1 MKFFTSW
8 KIVLLVLIGLI
19 ALRIQDGWLVEIA
32 RLKTFDYYQVQKGQ
46 TPSDQ
51 IAIVEITDDDIEN
64 FGQWP
69 WPRDKVAFIIDSIK
83 AFKPALIVMPI
94 IFSEPDRFGKDQD
107 LANALEGVVI
117 SQAPSNKASND
128 EGSSRGIAVV
138 GESPLKW
145 LQKFNGVV
153 RPLKMFEEKAVGV
166 GVLAASGELDGVVR
180 RIPMVVRIDK
190 KNPKKGFYEE
200 LYPTLS
206 LEVIRSLTGDP
217 SYQMKVGINGVESV
231 RIPKFEI
238 INTDSNARVWIKYD
252 KEFDRRLIYHMD
264 DIENKIVI
272 LTISAEGL
280 ATNVPTPYGTR
291 NIADVQAAMIS
302 TLINGDSLTRL
313 DYADAIELITLSL
326 IGLLFIVLVPKLKI
340 WQTIPFF
347 AAISAGIVGFCFYM
361 YEMNILF
368 DYSFPLFTITLVFA
382 WLVFNNFARE
392 FRLKQQI
399 KKQFQSYLSKAL
411 VEKLQKNPELL
422 KLGGDSRELSIMFT
436 DVRGFTSI
444 SEHYG
449 ENVQGLTQIMNRY
462 MTAMTAK
469 ILENEGTLDKYIGDA
484 QMAFWNA
491 PLDDKQHAKNAV
503 KTALSMLGDLDEF
516 NRSIAAEGVP
526 PFGMGLGINTG
537 MVVVGNMGSDQRFD
551 YTCLGDA
558 VNLASRLEGQSKP
571 YGVKLV
577 VGPKTAEY
585 VADEYF
591 VIELDTIAVK
601 GKKQGVNIYTVIGT
615 NREMEFLNYAP
626 FREMHNVMLDDY
638 RSKNFTRA
646 LLSCE
651 KLMTAFNG
659 QMKNYYSMMI
669 ERCEDYIKNP
679 PPADWDGVY
688 RATSK

>member
-1 MKFFTSW
+1 MNFFTSW
-8 KIVLLVLIGLI
+8 KIVVIVLLGLI
-19 ALRIQDGWLVEIA
+19 ALRFQDGWLVETA
-32 RLKTFDYYQVQKGQ
+32 RLKTFDYYQVSKQR
-46 TPSDQ
+46 TPSEQ
-51 IAIVEITDDDIEN
+51 ISIIEITDDDIEN
-64 FGQWP
+64 QGQWP
-69 WPRDKVAFIIDSIK
+69 WPRDKVAMIIEMIK
-83 AFKPALIVMPI
+83 SFKPAMIVMPI
-94 IFSEPDRFGKDQD
+94 IFSEPDRFGKDAD
-107 LANALEGVVI
+107 LSKTLDGVVI
-117 SQAPSNKASND
+117 AQAPSNKASKV
-128 EGSSRGIAVV
+128 EGSPRGIAVV
-138 GESPLKW
+138 GQEPNGW
-145 LQKFNGVV
+145 LQRFLGIV
-153 RPLKMFEEKAVGV
+153 RPLKIFEDNSAGV
-166 GVLAASGELDGVVR
+166 GVLAASGEIDGVVR
-180 RIPMVVRIDK
+180 RMPMVVQIDK
-190 KNPKKGFYEE
+190 E

-206 LEVIRSLTGDP
+206 LEVIRALTGDP
-217 SYQMKVGINGVESV
+217 SYQMKVGLNGIESV
-231 RIPKFEI
+231 RIPQFETI
-238 INTDSNARVWIKYD
+238 QTDSNGRVWIKYN

-264 DIENKIVI
+264 DIENRVVI

-280 ATNVPTPYGTR
+280 ATNVPTPYGLK
-291 NIADVQAAMIS
+291 NIAEVQAAMIS
-302 TLINGDSLTRL
+302 TLVNGDSLTRL
-313 DYADAIELITLSL
+313 DYADFIELLTLTI
-326 IGLLFIVLVPKLKI
+326 IGLLFIALVPRLKI
-340 WQTIPFF
+340 WQTLPFY
-347 AAISAGIVGFCFYM
+347 AISVVGIVGFCFYM

-368 DYSFPLFTITLVFA
+368 DYSFPLFAITLVFS

-491 PLDDKQHAKNAV
+491 PLDDKQHAKNAI

-516 NRSIAAEGVP
+516 NRKIGAEGVP
-526 PFGMGLGINTG
+526 AFGMGLGINTG

-571 YGVKLV
+571 YGVKIV

-585 VADEYF
+585 IADEYF
-591 VIELDTIAVK
+591 VVELDTIAVK
-601 GKKQGVNIYTVIGT
+601 GKKQGVNIYTVLGT
-615 NREMEFLNYAP
+615 SKEMEFLNYTP
-626 FREMHNVMLDDY
+626 FREIHNEMLDDY
-638 RSKNFTRA
+638 RSQNFARA
-646 LLSCE
+646 IKSCTN
-651 KLMTAFNG
+651 LRTAFGEN
-659 QMKNYYSMMI
+659 MKNYYEMML
-669 ERCEDYIKNP
+669 ERCEEYIKNP
-679 PPADWDGVY
+679 PPANWDGVY

>member
-1 MKFFTSW
+1 MNFFTSW
-8 KIVLLVLIGLI
+8 KIVVVVLLGLI
-19 ALRIQDGWLVEIA
+19 ALRFQDGWLIETA
-32 RLKTFDYYQVQKGQ
+32 RLKTFDYYQVSRER
-46 TPSDQ
+46 TPSEQ
-51 IAIVEITDDDIEN
+51 ISIIEITDDDIEN
-64 FGQWP
+64 QGQWP
-69 WPRDKVAFIIDSIK
+69 WPRDKVAKLLEMIK
-83 AFKPALIVMPI
+83 TMNPAMIVMPI

-107 LANALEGVVI
+107 LANALDGVVI
-117 SQAPSNKASND
+117 SQAPSNKASKA
-128 EGSSRGIAVV
+128 EGSPRGIAII
-138 GESPLKW
+138 GQNPEGW
-145 LQKFNGVV
+145 LQRFLGIV
-153 RPLKMFEEKAVGV
+153 RPLKVFEDKAAGV
-166 GVLAASGELDGVVR
+166 GVLAASGEIDGVVR
-180 RIPMVVRIDK
+180 RMPMVVQIDK
-190 KNPKKGFYEE
+190 E

-206 LEVIRSLTGDP
+206 LEVIRALTGDP
-217 SYQMKVGINGVESV
+217 SYQMKVGLNGIESV
-231 RIPKFEI
+231 RIPQFETI
-238 INTDSNARVWIKYD
+238 QTDSNGRVWIKYN
-252 KEFDRRLIYHMD
+252 KEFDYRHMYHLN
-264 DIENKIVI
+264 DIENRVVI
-272 LTISAEGL
+272 LTLSAEGL
-280 ATNVPTPYGTR
+280 ATNVPTPYGLK
-291 NIADVQAAMIS
+291 NVAEVQAAMIS
-302 TLINGDSLTRL
+302 TLVNGDSLTRL
-313 DYADAIELITLSL
+313 DYADGIELFTLTL
-326 IGLLFIVLVPKLKI
+326 IGLLFILLVPRLKI
-340 WQTIPFF
+340 WQTIPFYVV
-347 AAISAGIVGFCFYM
+347 SAVGIVGSCFYM

-368 DYSFPLFTITLVFA
+368 DYSFPLFAITLVFS

-449 ENVQGLTQIMNRY
+449 EDVQGLTQIMNRY

-516 NRSIAAEGVP
+516 NRKIGAEGVP

-577 VGPKTAEY
+577 IGSKTAEY

-591 VIELDTIAVK
+591 IIELDTIAVK

-626 FREMHNVMLDDY
+626 FREMHNIMLDDY
-638 RSKNFTRA
+638 RSQKFGSA
-646 LLSCE
+646 ISMCE
-651 KLMTAFNG
+651 KLERAFNG
-659 QMKNYYSMMI
+659 QMKAYYEMMK
-669 ERCEDYIKNP
+669 ERCEEYLRNP
-679 PPADWDGVY
+679 PSADWNGVY

>member
-1 MKFFTSW
+1 MNFFTSW
-8 KIVLLVLIGLI
+8 KIVVVVLIGLI
-19 ALRIQDGWLVEIA
+19 ALRFQDGWLIETA
-32 RLKTFDYYQVQKGQ
+32 RLKTFDYYQVSRER
-46 TPSDQ
+46 TPSEQ
-51 IAIVEITDDDIEN
+51 ISIIEITDDDIEN
-64 FGQWP
+64 QGQWP
-69 WPRDKVAFIIDSIK
+69 WPRDKVAKLLEMIK
-83 AFKPALIVMPI
+83 TMNPAMIVMPI

-107 LANALEGVVI
+107 LANALDGVVI
-117 SQAPSNKASND
+117 SQAPSNKASKA
-128 EGSSRGIAVV
+128 EGSPRGIAII
-138 GESPLKW
+138 GQNPEGW
-145 LQKFNGVV
+145 LQKFLGIV
-153 RPLKMFEEKAVGV
+153 RPLKVFEDKAVGV
-166 GVLAASGELDGVVR
+166 GVLAASGEIDGVVR
-180 RIPMVVRIDK
+180 RMPMVVQIDK
-190 KNPKKGFYEE
+190 E

-206 LEVIRSLTGDP
+206 LEVIRALTGDP
-217 SYQMKVGINGVESV
+217 SYQMKIGLNGIESV
-231 RIPKFEI
+231 RIPQFETI
-238 INTDSNARVWIKYD
+238 QTDSNGRVWIKYN
-252 KEFDRRLIYHMD
+252 KEFDYRHMYHLN
-264 DIENKIVI
+264 DIENRVVI
-272 LTISAEGL
+272 LTLSAEGL
-280 ATNVPTPYGTR
+280 ATNVPTPYGLK
-291 NIADVQAAMIS
+291 NVAEVQAAMIS
-302 TLINGDSLTRL
+302 TLVNGDSLTRL
-313 DYADAIELITLSL
+313 DYADGIELFTLTL
-326 IGLLFIVLVPKLKI
+326 IGLLFILLVPRLKI
-340 WQTIPFF
+340 WQTIPFYVV
-347 AAISAGIVGFCFYM
+347 SAVGIVGSCFYM

-368 DYSFPLFTITLVFA
+368 DYSFPLFAITLVFS

-449 ENVQGLTQIMNRY
+449 EDVQGLTQIMNRY

-516 NRSIAAEGVP
+516 NRKIGAEGVP

-577 VGPKTAEY
+577 IGSKTAEY

-591 VIELDTIAVK
+591 IIELDTIAVK

-626 FREMHNVMLDDY
+626 FREMHNIMLDDY
-638 RSKNFTRA
+638 RSQKFGSA
-646 LLSCE
+646 ISMCE
-651 KLMTAFNG
+651 KLDRAFNG
-659 QMKNYYSMMI
+659 QMKAYYEMMK
-669 ERCEDYIKNP
+669 ERCEEYLRNP

>member
-1 MKFFTSW
+1 MNFFTSW
-8 KIVLLVLIGLI
+8 KIVVIVLLGLI
-19 ALRIQDGWLVEIA
+19 ALRFQDGWLVETA
-32 RLKTFDYYQVQKGQ
+32 RLKTFDYYQVSKQR
-46 TPSDQ
+46 TSSEQ
-51 IAIVEITDDDIEN
+51 ISIIEITDDDIEN
-64 FGQWP
+64 QGQWP
-69 WPRDKVAFIIDSIK
+69 WPRDKVAMIIEMMKS
-83 AFKPALIVMPI
+83 FNPAMIVMPI

-107 LANALEGVVI
+107 LANALDGVVI
-117 SQAPSNKASND
+117 SQAPSNKASKV
-128 EGSSRGIAVV
+128 EGSPRGIAVV
-138 GESPLKW
+138 GQRSDGW
-145 LQKFNGVV
+145 LQRFLGIV
-153 RPLKMFEEKAVGV
+153 RPLKIFEDNSAGV
-166 GVLAASGELDGVVR
+166 GVLAASGEIDGVVR
-180 RIPMVVRIDK
+180 RMPMVVQIDK
-190 KNPKKGFYEE
+190 E

-206 LEVIRSLTGDP
+206 LEVIRALTGDP
-217 SYQMKVGINGVESV
+217 SYQMKVGFNGVESV
-231 RIPKFEI
+231 RIPQFETI
-238 INTDSNARVWIKYD
+238 QTDSNGRVWIKYN
-252 KEFDRRLIYHMD
+252 KEFDRHSIYRMD
-264 DIENKIVI
+264 DIENRVVI

-280 ATNVPTPYGTR
+280 ATNVPTPYGLK
-291 NIADVQAAMIS
+291 NIAEVQAAMIS

-313 DYADAIELITLSL
+313 DYADLIELLTLTM
-326 IGLLFIVLVPKLKI
+326 IGLLFITLVPRLKI
-340 WQTIPFF
+340 WQTMPFYMVL
-347 AAISAGIVGFCFYM
+347 AVGIVGFCFYM

-368 DYSFPLFTITLVFA
+368 DYSFPLFAITLVFS

-422 KLGGDSRELSIMFT
+422 KLGGDSKELSIMFT

-491 PLDDKQHAKNAV
+491 PLDDKQHAKNAI

-516 NRSIAAEGVP
+516 NRKISAEGVP

-537 MVVVGNMGSDQRFD
+537 VVVVGNMGSDQRFD

-571 YGVKLV
+571 YGVKIV

-585 VADEYF
+585 IADEYF
-591 VIELDTIAVK
+591 VVELDTIAVK
-601 GKKQGVNIYTVIGT
+601 GKKQGVNIYTVLGT
-615 NREMEFLNYAP
+615 SKEMEFLNYIP
-626 FREMHNVMLDDY
+626 FREIHNEMLDDY
-638 RSKNFTRA
+638 RTQNFARA
-646 LLSCE
+646 IKSCTN
-651 KLMTAFNG
+651 LRTAFGGN
-659 QMKNYYSMMI
+659 MKNYYEMML
-669 ERCEDYIKNP
+669 ERCEEYVKNP

>member
-19 ALRIQDGWLVEIA
+19 ALRFQDGWLIETA

-46 TPSDQ
+46 TLSDQ
-51 IAIVEITDDDIEN
+51 ISIVEITDDDIEN
-64 FGQWP
+64 QGQWP
-69 WPRDKVAFIIDSIK
+69 WPRDKVASVLDMIK
-83 AFKPALIVMPI
+83 TFKPAMIVMPI
-94 IFSEPDRFGKDQD
+94 IFSEPDRFGKDSD
-107 LANALEGVVI
+107 LANALEDVVI
-117 SQAPSNKASND
+117 AQAPSNKASKV
-128 EGSSRGIAVV
+128 EGSSRGIAIV
-138 GESPLKW
+138 GQDPNSF
-145 LQKFNGVV
+145 LQRFLGIV
-153 RPLKMFEEKAVGV
+153 RPLKIFEDKAAGV
-166 GVLAASGELDGVVR
+166 GVLAASGEIDGVVR
-180 RIPMVVRIDK
+180 RMPMVVQIDK
-190 KNPKKGFYEE
+190 E

-217 SYQMKVGINGVESV
+217 SYQMKVGPNGVESV
-231 RIPKFEI
+231 RIPQFETI
-238 INTDSNARVWIKYD
+238 KTDSNARVWIKYN
-252 KEFDRRLIYHMD
+252 KEFDRRFIYHMD
-264 DIENKIVI
+264 DIENKVVI

-280 ATNVPTPYGTR
+280 ATNVPTPYGLK
-291 NIADVQAAMIS
+291 NIAEVQAAMIS
-302 TLINGDSLTRL
+302 TLVNGDSLTRL
-313 DYADAIELITLSL
+313 DYADFVEILTLAL
-326 IGLLFIVLVPKLKI
+326 IGLLFIVFVPKLKI

-347 AAISAGIVGFCFYM
+347 VAISAGIVGFCFYM

-411 VEKLQKNPELL
+411 VEKLQKNPDLL

-449 ENVQGLTQIMNRY
+449 DNVQGLTQIMNRY

-516 NRSIAAEGVP
+516 NKSIAAEGVP

-537 MVVVGNMGSDQRFD
+537 MVVVGNMGSNQRFD

-577 VGPKTAEY
+577 VGSKTAEY

-615 NREMEFLNYAP
+615 NKEMEFLNYSP
-626 FREMHNVMLDDY
+626 FREMHNLMLDDY
-638 RSKNFTRA
+638 RSKNFSRA
-646 LLSCE
+646 ILTCE

-669 ERCEDYIKNP
+669 ERCEEYIKNP
-679 PPADWDGVY
+679 PPANWDGVY
-688 RATSK
+688 IATSK

>member
-1 MKFFTSW
+1 MNFFTSW
-8 KIVLLVLIGLI
+8 KIVVVVLIGLI
-19 ALRIQDGWLVEIA
+19 ALRFQDGWLIETA
-32 RLKTFDYYQVQKGQ
+32 RLKTFDYYQVSRER
-46 TPSDQ
+46 TSSEQ
-51 IAIVEITDDDIEN
+51 ISIIEITDDDIEN
-64 FGQWP
+64 QGQWP
-69 WPRDKVAFIIDSIK
+69 WPRDKVAKLLEMIK
-83 AFKPALIVMPI
+83 TMNPAMIVMPI

-107 LANALEGVVI
+107 LANALDGVVI
-117 SQAPSNKASND
+117 SQAPSNKASKA
-128 EGSSRGIAVV
+128 EGSPRGIAII
-138 GESPLKW
+138 GQNPEGWIQRFL
-145 LQKFNGVV
+145 GIV
-153 RPLKMFEEKAVGV
+153 RPLKVFEDKAAGV
-166 GVLAASGELDGVVR
+166 GVLAASGEIDGVVR
-180 RIPMVVRIDK
+180 RMPMVVQIDK
-190 KNPKKGFYEE
+190 E

-206 LEVIRSLTGDP
+206 LEVIRALTGDP
-217 SYQMKVGINGVESV
+217 SYQMKVGLNGIESV
-231 RIPKFEI
+231 RIPQFETI
-238 INTDSNARVWIKYD
+238 QTDSNGRVWIKYN
-252 KEFDRRLIYHMD
+252 KEFDYRHMYHLN
-264 DIENKIVI
+264 DIENRVVI
-272 LTISAEGL
+272 LTLSAEGL
-280 ATNVPTPYGTR
+280 ATNVPTPYGLK
-291 NIADVQAAMIS
+291 NVAEVQAAMIS
-302 TLINGDSLTRL
+302 TLVNGDSLTRL
-313 DYADAIELITLSL
+313 DYADGIELFTLTL
-326 IGLLFIVLVPKLKI
+326 IGLLFILLVPRLKI
-340 WQTIPFF
+340 WQTIPFYVV
-347 AAISAGIVGFCFYM
+347 SAVGIVGSCFYM
-361 YEMNILF
+361 YEMNIMF
-368 DYSFPLFTITLVFA
+368 DYSFPLFAITLVFS

-422 KLGGDSRELSIMFT
+422 KLGGDTRELSIMFT

-516 NRSIAAEGVP
+516 NRKIGAEGVP

-577 VGPKTAEY
+577 IGSKTAEY

-591 VIELDTIAVK
+591 IIELDTIAVK

-626 FREMHNVMLDDY
+626 FREMHNIMLDDY
-638 RSKNFTRA
+638 RSQKFGSA
-646 LLSCE
+646 ISMCE
-651 KLMTAFNG
+651 KLDRAFNG
-659 QMKNYYSMMI
+659 QMKAYYEMMK
-669 ERCEDYIKNP
+669 ERCEEYLRNP

>member
-1 MKFFTSW
+1 M
-8 KIVLLVLIGLI
+8 
-19 ALRIQDGWLVEIA
+19 
-32 RLKTFDYYQVQKGQ
+32 
-46 TPSDQ
+46 
-51 IAIVEITDDDIEN
+51 
-64 FGQWP
+64 
-69 WPRDKVAFIIDSIK
+69 
-83 AFKPALIVMPI
+83 
-94 IFSEPDRFGKDQD
+94 
-107 LANALEGVVI
+107 
-117 SQAPSNKASND
+117 
-128 EGSSRGIAVV
+128 
-138 GESPLKW
+138 
-145 LQKFNGVV
+145 
-153 RPLKMFEEKAVGV
+153 
-166 GVLAASGELDGVVR
+166 
-180 RIPMVVRIDK
+180 
-190 KNPKKGFYEE
+190 
-200 LYPTLS
+200 
-206 LEVIRSLTGDP
+206 
-217 SYQMKVGINGVESV
+217 
-231 RIPKFEI
+231 
-238 INTDSNARVWIKYD
+238 
-252 KEFDRRLIYHMD
+252 
-264 DIENKIVI
+264 
-272 LTISAEGL
+272 
-280 ATNVPTPYGTR
+280 
-291 NIADVQAAMIS
+291 
-302 TLINGDSLTRL
+302 
-313 DYADAIELITLSL
+313 
-326 IGLLFIVLVPKLKI
+326 
-340 WQTIPFF
+340 
-347 AAISAGIVGFCFYM
+347 
-361 YEMNILF
+361 
-368 DYSFPLFTITLVFA
+368 
-382 WLVFNNFARE
+382 
-392 FRLKQQI
+392 
-399 KKQFQSYLSKAL
+399 
-411 VEKLQKNPELL
+411 EKLQKNPELL

-449 ENVQGLTQIMNRY
+449 DNVQGLTQIMNRY

-577 VGPKTAEY
+577 IGSKTAEY

-626 FREMHNVMLDDY
+626 FREMHNMMLDDY

-646 LLSCE
+646 MLSCE
-651 KLMTAFNG
+651 KLMTSFNG
-659 QMKNYYSMMI
+659 GMKNYYSMMI

>member
-8 KIVLLVLIGLI
+8 KIVAIVLLGLI
-19 ALRIQDGWLVEIA
+19 ALRFQDGWLVETA
-32 RLKTFDYYQVQKGQ
+32 RLKTFDYYQVSRER
-46 TPSDQ
+46 TPSEQ
-51 IAIVEITDDDIEN
+51 ISIIEITDDDIEN
-64 FGQWP
+64 QGQWP
-69 WPRDKVAFIIDSIK
+69 WPRDKVAMLLEMIK
-83 AFKPALIVMPI
+83 TMNPAMIVMPI

-107 LANALEGVVI
+107 LANALDGVVI
-117 SQAPSNKASND
+117 SQAPSNKASKA
-128 EGSSRGIAVV
+128 EGSPRGIAII
-138 GESPLKW
+138 GQSPEGW
-145 LQKFNGVV
+145 LQRFLGIV
-153 RPLKMFEEKAVGV
+153 RPLKVFEDRAVGV
-166 GVLAASGELDGVVR
+166 GVLAASGEIDGVVR
-180 RIPMVVRIDK
+180 RMPMVVQIDK
-190 KNPKKGFYEE
+190 E

-206 LEVIRSLTGDP
+206 LEVIRALTGDP
-217 SYQMKVGINGVESV
+217 SYQMKVGLNGIESV
-231 RIPKFEI
+231 RIPQFETI
-238 INTDSNARVWIKYD
+238 QTDSNGRVWIKYN
-252 KEFDRRLIYHMD
+252 KEFDYRHMYHLD
-264 DIENKIVI
+264 DIENRVVI
-272 LTISAEGL
+272 LTLSAEGL
-280 ATNVPTPYGTR
+280 ATNVPTPYGLK
-291 NIADVQAAMIS
+291 NVAEVQAAMIS
-302 TLINGDSLTRL
+302 TLVNGDSLTRL
-313 DYADAIELITLSL
+313 DYADGIELFTLTL
-326 IGLLFIVLVPKLKI
+326 VGLLFILLVPRLKI
-340 WQTIPFF
+340 WQTIPFYVV
-347 AAISAGIVGFCFYM
+347 SVVGIVGFCFYM

-368 DYSFPLFTITLVFA
+368 DYSFPLFAITLVFS

-422 KLGGDSRELSIMFT
+422 KLGGDTRELSIMFT

-516 NRSIAAEGVP
+516 NRKIGAEGVP

-577 VGPKTAEY
+577 IGSKTAEY

-615 NREMEFLNYAP
+615 NKEMEFLNYAP
-626 FREMHNVMLDDY
+626 FREMHNIMLDDY
-638 RSKNFTRA
+638 RSQKFGSA
-646 LLSCE
+646 ISMCE
-651 KLMTAFNG
+651 KLDRAFNG
-659 QMKNYYSMMI
+659 QMKAYYEMMK
-669 ERCEDYIKNP
+669 ERCEEYLRNP

>member
-19 ALRIQDGWLVEIA
+19 SLRFQDGWLVETA

-46 TPSDQ
+46 TPSEQ
-51 IAIVEITDDDIEN
+51 ISIIEITDDDIEN
-64 FGQWP
+64 QGQWP
-69 WPRDKVAFIIDSIK
+69 WPRDKVAFVLEMIK
-83 AFKPALIVMPI
+83 SFKPAMIVMPI
-94 IFSEPDRFGKDQD
+94 IFSEPDRFGKDID

-117 SQAPSNKASND
+117 AQAPSNKASKV
-128 EGSSRGIAVV
+128 EGSPRGIAIV
-138 GESPLKW
+138 GQNTDSF
-145 LQKFNGVV
+145 LQRFLGIV
-153 RPLKMFEEKAVGV
+153 RPLKIFEDKAAGV
-166 GVLAASGELDGVVR
+166 GVLAASGEIDGVVR
-180 RIPMVVRIDK
+180 RMPMVVQIDK
-190 KNPKKGFYEE
+190 E

-206 LEVIRSLTGDP
+206 LEVIRALTGDP
-217 SYQMKVGINGVESV
+217 SYQMKVGVNGVESV
-231 RIPKFEI
+231 RIPQFETI
-238 INTDSNARVWIKYD
+238 QTDSNARVWIKYN

-264 DIENKIVI
+264 DIENKVVI

-280 ATNVPTPYGTR
+280 ATNVPTPYGLK
-291 NIADVQAAMIS
+291 NIAEVQAAMIS
-302 TLINGDSLTRL
+302 TLVNGDSLTRL
-313 DYADAIELITLSL
+313 DYADFVEILTLTL
-326 IGLLFIVLVPKLKI
+326 IGLLFIVLVPRLKI

-449 ENVQGLTQIMNRY
+449 DNVQGLTQIMNRY

-577 VGPKTAEY
+577 IGSKTAEY

-626 FREMHNVMLDDY
+626 FREMHNMMLDDY

-646 LLSCE
+646 MLSCE
-651 KLMTAFNG
+651 KLMTSFNG

>member
-1 MKFFTSW
+1 MKFFASW
-8 KIVLLVLIGLI
+8 KVVLLVLIGLI
-19 ALRIQDGWLVEIA
+19 SLRFQDGWLVETA

-51 IAIVEITDDDIEN
+51 ISIIEITDDDIEN
-64 FGQWP
+64 QGQWP
-69 WPRDKVAFIIDSIK
+69 WPRDKVAFVLEMIK
-83 AFKPALIVMPI
+83 SFKPAMIVMPI
-94 IFSEPDRFGKDQD
+94 IFSEPDRFGKDID

-117 SQAPSNKASND
+117 AQAPSNKASKV
-128 EGSSRGIAVV
+128 EGSPRGISVV
-138 GESPLKW
+138 GQNPDSF
-145 LQKFNGVV
+145 LQRFLGIV
-153 RPLKMFEEKAVGV
+153 RPLKIFEDKAAGV
-166 GVLAASGELDGVVR
+166 GVLAASGEIDGVVR
-180 RIPMVVRIDK
+180 RMPMVVQIDK
-190 KNPKKGFYEE
+190 E

-206 LEVIRSLTGDP
+206 LEVIRALTSDP
-217 SYQMKVGINGVESV
+217 SYQMKVGVNGVESV
-231 RIPKFEI
+231 RIPQFETI
-238 INTDSNARVWIKYD
+238 QTDSNARVWIKYN
-252 KEFDRRLIYHMD
+252 KEFDRRFIYHMD
-264 DIENKIVI
+264 DIENKVVI

-280 ATNVPTPYGTR
+280 ATNVPTPYGLK
-291 NIADVQAAMIS
+291 NIAEVQAAMIS
-302 TLINGDSLTRL
+302 TLVNGDSLTRL
-313 DYADAIELITLSL
+313 DYADFVEILTLTL
-326 IGLLFIVLVPKLKI
+326 IGLLFIVLVPRLKI

-449 ENVQGLTQIMNRY
+449 DNVQGLTQIMNRY

-577 VGPKTAEY
+577 IGSKTAEY

-626 FREMHNVMLDDY
+626 FREMHNMMLDDY

-646 LLSCE
+646 MLSCE
-651 KLMTAFNG
+651 KLMTSFNG
-659 QMKNYYSMMI
+659 GMKNYYSMMI

>member
-8 KIVLLVLIGLI
+8 KIVLIVLIGLI
-19 ALRIQDGWLVEIA
+19 SLRFQDGWLIETA

-51 IAIVEITDDDIEN
+51 ISIIEITDDDIEN
-64 FGQWP
+64 QGQWP
-69 WPRDKVAFIIDSIK
+69 WPRDKVAFVLEMIK
-83 AFKPALIVMPI
+83 SFKPAMIVMPI
-94 IFSEPDRFGKDQD
+94 IFSEPDRFGKDID

-117 SQAPSNKASND
+117 AQAPSNKASKV
-128 EGSSRGIAVV
+128 EGSPRGIAIV
-138 GESPLKW
+138 GQNTDSF
-145 LQKFNGVV
+145 LQRFLGIV
-153 RPLKMFEEKAVGV
+153 RPLKIFEDKAAGV
-166 GVLAASGELDGVVR
+166 GVLVASGEIDGVVR
-180 RIPMVVRIDK
+180 RMPMVVQIDK
-190 KNPKKGFYEE
+190 E

-206 LEVIRSLTGDP
+206 LEVIRALTGDP
-217 SYQMKVGINGVESV
+217 SYQMKVGVNGVESV
-231 RIPKFEI
+231 RIPQFETI
-238 INTDSNARVWIKYD
+238 QTDSNARVWIKYN
-252 KEFDRRLIYHMD
+252 KEFDRRFIYHMD
-264 DIENKIVI
+264 DIENKVVI

-280 ATNVPTPYGTR
+280 ATNVPTPYGLK
-291 NIADVQAAMIS
+291 NIAEVQAAMIS
-302 TLINGDSLTRL
+302 TLVNGDSLTRL
-313 DYADAIELITLSL
+313 DYADFVEILTLTL
-326 IGLLFIVLVPKLKI
+326 IGLLFIVLVPRLKI

-449 ENVQGLTQIMNRY
+449 DNVQGLTQIMNRY

-577 VGPKTAEY
+577 IGPKTAEY

-626 FREMHNVMLDDY
+626 FREMHNMMLDDY

-646 LLSCE
+646 MLSCE
-651 KLMTAFNG
+651 KLMTSFNG
-659 QMKNYYSMMI
+659 GMKNYYSMMI